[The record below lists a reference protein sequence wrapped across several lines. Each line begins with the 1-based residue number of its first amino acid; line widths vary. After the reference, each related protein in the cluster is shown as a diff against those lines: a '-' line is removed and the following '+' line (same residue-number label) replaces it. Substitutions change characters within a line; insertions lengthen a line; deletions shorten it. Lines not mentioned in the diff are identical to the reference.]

1 MTRET
6 LFSGTMAVEDLEP
19 QQSDAKRQADDQ
31 SGNWEGDSDGADQQ
45 ADLRFLEAEDGNGGN
60 QTVRG
65 QLGTGKGPTARTRAS
80 ATRRARSL
88 RAGTT
93 RLNHGF
99 KDFPEPTEH
108 SERLIEENMALAW
121 EIAWRFSKRSNKP
134 YAELETEAYLGLIRG
149 CRKYDPNRI
158 NPDSGRPYALST
170 CVVPFIQ
177 GAILHYFRD
186 QGFLIQLP
194 AKWRERWGKVQ
205 RLLEDPDM
213 TAEQVAEKAGMG
225 TDELAEMTAA
235 MTGVLELNEEV
246 VGGGADVEVELDL
259 LEPLRGLR
267 DRAWA
272 NMHPSDRDLISGW
285 FDRHSRRTLPQLSLK
300 QFQGRAKRL
309 LAGTSL
315 QEFRQL
321 PLLAV
326 VSGKKVGKG
335 VERKQRSKRELD
347 ATVAQLA
354 LFGAG
359 EAMN

>member
-1 MTRET
+1 MTRTTTFPGT
-6 LFSGTMAVEDLEP
+6 LPVEDSEP
-19 QQSDAKRQADDQ
+19 RQDDAEGHAEEQSAD
-31 SGNWEGDSDGADQQ
+31 WEGGGSGAG
-45 ADLRFLEAEDGNGGN
+45 REAGLGPVAPTAGGDRGAE
-60 QTVRG
+60 VRG
-65 QLGTGKGPTARTRAS
+65 KLGAGKGPTDRTRAS
-80 ATRRARSL
+80 AARRARGL
-88 RAGTT
+88 RTGAT
-93 RLNHGF
+93 RLNHGL

-108 SERLIEENMALAW
+108 SERLIEENLGLAW
-121 EIAWRFSKRSNKP
+121 EIAWRFARRSNKP

-186 QGFLIQLP
+186 RGFLIQLP

-205 RLLEDPDM
+205 RLLEDPDL
-213 TAEQVAEKAGMG
+213 TPEQVAEKAGLG

-246 VGGGADVEVELDL
+246 VGSSSAEVELDL

-267 DRAWA
+267 DQAWA
-272 NMHPSDRDLISGW
+272 NLHPSDRELISGW
-285 FDRHSRRTLPQLSLK
+285 FERHSRRTLPQLSLK
-300 QFQGRAKRL
+300 QFQVRAKRL

-315 QEFRQL
+315 QEFRQI

-326 VSGKKVGKG
+326 VSGQKG
-335 VERKQRSKRELD
+335 DKATTRKQRSKKELD
-347 ATVAQLA
+347 ASVAQLA
-354 LFGAG
+354 LFVAG
-359 EAMN
+359 ESLN

>member
-1 MTRET
+1 MTRAT
-6 LFSGTMAVEDLEP
+6 AFSGTLPVEDSEP
-19 QQSDAKRQADDQ
+19 HQDDAEGQSEDWGGDG
-31 SGNWEGDSDGADQQ
+31 SGAGGE
-45 ADLRFLEAEDGNGGN
+45 ADLGPVAPAAGGDRGA
-60 QTVRG
+60 TVRG
-65 QLGTGKGPTARTRAS
+65 KLGAGKGPTDRTRAS
-80 ATRRARSL
+80 AARRARGL
-88 RAGTT
+88 RTGAT
-93 RLNHGF
+93 RLSHGL

-108 SERLIEENMALAW
+108 SERLIEENMGLAW
-121 EIAWRFSKRSNKP
+121 EIAWRFARRSNKP

-186 QGFLIQLP
+186 RGFLIQLP

-205 RLLEDPDM
+205 RLLEDPDL
-213 TAEQVAEKAGMG
+213 TPEQVAEKAGLG

-246 VGGGADVEVELDL
+246 VGSSAAEVELDL

-272 NMHPSDRDLISGW
+272 NLHPSDRELISGW
-285 FDRHSRRTLPQLSLK
+285 FERHSRRTLPQLSLK
-300 QFQGRAKRL
+300 QFQVRAKRL

-315 QEFRQL
+315 QEFRQI

-326 VSGKKVGKG
+326 VNGQKG
-335 VERKQRSKRELD
+335 AKATTRKQRSKKELD
-347 ATVAQLA
+347 ASVAQLA

-359 EAMN
+359 ESLN